1 MNLRLKAVA
10 AVFLCCSLIL
20 TLFGSCFASGK
31 SSESVSPQSAETT
44 LPDAQWQAQISF
56 PDWKGYTDDTLAMNS
71 MCSFFGYHGQGKIYL
86 RVSRNVESFKLYVN
100 GNSIDTSAMTAGRV
114 FSVDISPVAR
124 NGENTLQVS
133 NIVPAGLAEAVEV
146 FIPYPEILEGDPAQE
161 GVSTHTLSL
170 ISDLIETD
178 IEYGFTSAQLA
189 VIRNGRLIYNNAWGK
204 TNSYLP
210 DGSPCVDSS
219 DVTTDTLY
227 DLASVTKMFS
237 VNYAFQKL
245 LTDGQVD
252 LDAKITDFLGDEFAS
267 EAVFMSESTPE
278 AESNPEDDSRPDIET
293 VRAWK
298 AGLTIRDLL
307 RHQGGFPAS
316 PRYCAPYVFVDNL
329 PEEQS
334 YPENPIFAGNGA
346 DEETRQ
352 ATIEMIFRTPLEY
365 EPGTKTLYSDVD
377 YIILGLVVEK
387 ITGKGLDE
395 WLRESFWKPMGLSHI
410 TYKPLDNGF
419 SPEDCAATEL
429 NGNTR
434 DGLFEF
440 DGYRT
445 STIQGE
451 VHDELAYYNMAGV
464 SGHAGLFSN
473 AEDLAKLA
481 SLMLCGGCG
490 ENRFFSRNVMDVFTA
505 PKSNSAGNWGL
516 GWWRQG
522 DGQRVWYFGTQAGS
536 DTVGHQGWTGTLFV
550 IDPDRQLAIRITT
563 KLCRV

>member
-1 MNLRLKAVA
+1 M
-10 AVFLCCSLIL
+10 
-20 TLFGSCFASGK
+20 
-31 SSESVSPQSAETT
+31 
-44 LPDAQWQAQISF
+44 
-56 PDWKGYTDDTLAMNS
+56 WK
-71 MCSFFGYHGQGKIYL
+71 
-86 RVSRNVESFKLYVN
+86 SFKLYVN
-100 GNSIDTSAMTAGRV
+100 GNPIDISAMTGGRV

-329 PEEQS
+329 PEGES

-352 ATIEMIFRTPLEY
+352 ATVEMIFRTPLEY

-387 ITGKGLDE
+387 ITGKLLLINRNNCGFYYKRSLKI
-395 WLRESFWKPMGLSHI
+395 LR
-410 TYKPLDNGF
+410 
-419 SPEDCAATEL
+419 
-429 NGNTR
+429 
-434 DGLFEF
+434 
-440 DGYRT
+440 
-445 STIQGE
+445 
-451 VHDELAYYNMAGV
+451 
-464 SGHAGLFSN
+464 
-473 AEDLAKLA
+473 
-481 SLMLCGGCG
+481 
-490 ENRFFSRNVMDVFTA
+490 
-505 PKSNSAGNWGL
+505 
-516 GWWRQG
+516 
-522 DGQRVWYFGTQAGS
+522 
-536 DTVGHQGWTGTLFV
+536 
-550 IDPDRQLAIRITT
+550 
-563 KLCRV
+563 